1 MTLRILHSLHS
12 EKASRFVKGSLFGIT
27 ASAESK
33 QPHAVLAGVSEASL
47 SEFPSLGNGMV
58 PAAQL
63 LPGVAWSFC
72 LSQPDRASVRPAV

>member
-33 QPHAVLAGVSEASL
+33 PTHAVLAGVSEASL
-47 SEFPSLGNGMV
+47 SEFASLGNGMA
-58 PAAQL
+58 PASQL

-72 LSQPDRASVRPAV
+72 LSQRDRASVRPAV